1 MKFAHI
7 VTVMILLIT
16 CHGCGYN
23 ADFDENE
30 YDIRTMNTQE
40 LIDYI
45 KADKKGKSFFAADW
59 CGGSSLTYKNI
70 VLHEL
75 SDYDYEIFYF
85 GSKDGMQDYLNDSV
99 KVIWLNGI
107 LNVPLNHKNKLK
119 KILKALDENY
129 EYQWVFPLSVHYV
142 DTRLIQF

>member
-1 MKFAHI
+1 MRFAQILMFI
-7 VTVMILLIT
+7 VLFFAS
-16 CHGCGYN
+16 HGCGYN

-30 YDIRTMNTQE
+30 YNIRTMNTQE

-45 KADKKGKSFFAADW
+45 KAEKKGKSFFAADW
-59 CGGSSLTYKNI
+59 CGGSSLTYENI

-107 LNVPLNHKNKLK
+107 INVPLNHKNHLR
-119 KILKALDENY
+119 KILKSLDNNY
-129 EYQWVFPLSVHYV
+129 DYQWVFPLSVQYV